1 MNINRV
7 LITGNLTSDPDL
19 RMTSGGKSVCNL
31 RIACGTRRKDQTS
44 GEWVERPNYFDVV
57 VWGTQAE
64 NAARFLSKG
73 RAVAIDGR
81 LQWREWETADAGK
94 RQTVEI
100 VADSVQFLGSA
111 AALPSLAELPA
122 PEPQAATQPQAAQE
136 PQATPK
142 PQAARDTAQ
151 EAPIAA

>member
-19 RMTSGGKSVCNL
+19 RMTSSGKSVCKL
-31 RIACGTRRKDQTS
+31 RIACGTRRKDQAS

-57 VWGTQAE
+57 VWSTQGE

-122 PEPQAATQPQAAQE
+122 PEPQAPAE
-136 PQATPK
+136 PKPAPK
-142 PQAARDTAQ
+142 PQAAQDTAQ